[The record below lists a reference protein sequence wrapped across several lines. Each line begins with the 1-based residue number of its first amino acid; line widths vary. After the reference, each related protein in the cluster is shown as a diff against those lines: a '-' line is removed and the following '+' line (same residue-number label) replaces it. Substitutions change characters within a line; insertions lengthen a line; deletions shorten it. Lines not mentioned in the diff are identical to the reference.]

1 MRKVHPTVL
10 LTLAVLFMLSACNL
24 PKATAT
30 PQSNEQEAVSTAAAQ
45 TVEALGTELAST
57 PTFTPQVTAA
67 VPSATLAPNNQSTAT
82 NSPTLAVVST
92 NTPVTLPST
101 PTPTGTCDSAKFV
114 GETVKDGS
122 TYAAGATF
130 TKSWS
135 LQNDGKCTW
144 DSTYALVF
152 ISGDSLN
159 GVASKPLTTGKVAPG
174 DTIQITVDLTAP
186 NKSGTFHGNW
196 GVRNQ
201 AGIIF
206 SKFWVEINVP
216 VTAYNFV
223 DNMCKAEWRSGTGVL
238 PCPGTTADANGYVL
252 KVDNPKLD
260 GGYQDNE
267 AALETGPQSVNN
279 GYISGKYPALNI
291 TSGSHFK
298 AVIGCLSGS
307 VNCNVK
313 FSLFYIAD
321 GGSQTTW
328 KEWTKTNDGKFISV
342 DEDLTPLAGK
352 SVQFILQ
359 VTANGTGSQTNAYWL
374 QPRIQ

>member
-10 LTLAVLFMLSACNL
+10 LTLAALFILSACNL

-30 PQSNEQEAVSTAAAQ
+30 PQSNEQDAVRTAAAQ

-57 PTFTPQVTAA
+57 PTFTSQASPVKPTAIQPTNAQVTA
-67 VPSATLAPNNQSTAT
+67 TQE
-82 NSPTLAVVST
+82 PTLAVVAT
-92 NTPVTLPST
+92 NTPFTLAPS
-101 PTPTGTCDSAKFV
+101 PTATGICDAAKFV
-114 GETVKDGS
+114 GETIKDGS
-122 TYAAGATF
+122 SYASGATF
-130 TKSWS
+130 TKSWT
-135 LQNDGKCTW
+135 LQNNGTCSW
-144 DSTYALVF
+144 DTNYALVF
-152 ISGDSLN
+152 ISGDSMN

-174 DTIQITVDLTAP
+174 DSIQITVDLTAP
-186 NKSGTFHGNW
+186 NKPGTFHGNW
-196 GVRNQ
+196 GVRNP

-216 VTAYNFV
+216 VTTYSFI
-223 DNMCKAEWRSGTGVL
+223 DNMCKAQWRSAPGVL
-238 PCPGTTADANGYVL
+238 PCPGTTADANGFVL

-267 AALETGPQSVNN
+267 PALETAPQSANN
-279 GYISGKYPALNI
+279 GYISGTYPAISI
-291 TSGSHFK
+291 TAGSHFK

-328 KEWTKTNDGKFISV
+328 KEWTKTNDGKFISI

-352 SVQFILQ
+352 SVQFIFQ
-359 VTANGTGSQTNAYWL
+359 VTANGTGSQTNTYWL
-374 QPRIQ
+374 LPRIQ